1 MEMASS
7 RLSMLHQV
15 DEGRRVMVV
24 VVVVV
29 VVVGVVAGGVLRAQ
43 G

>member
-29 VVVGVVAGGVLRAQ
+29 VVGVVAGGVLRAQ

>member
-7 RLSMLHQV
+7 RLSLLHQV
-15 DEGRRVMVV
+15 DEGRRVMV